1 MRNTRSEHLLTL
13 QGLARVLVALLALV
27 ILAATLVSAFSF
39 QEYALAN
46 LDNVELH
53 TPNATWTTT
62 QTQAALKVLGWPS
75 TTIAWLGFCRSVIGL
90 FLIYPVLYLML
101 RHGAGGWFGVY
112 ASFVFALVG
121 SIGGAFLQP
130 FIERFSALSI
140 LDTVI
145 GAIGWQLFFILFFFF
160 PNGRSVP
167 RWTRWLA
174 FGWVTWIVVQIWN
187 HYQPAPSTLID
198 DASVNLAFGL
208 VLSALG
214 SQFYRYLR
222 VSTPVERQQTRL
234 VVLVLLLILAIV
246 GIGIPSSF
254 YPPEPQR
261 LGSQLIRDAILWMFF
276 GLSFALVPLA
286 IGVSILRYRLWDV
299 DLVIRRTLVYGVV
312 SAILALVFFG
322 GVTILQAIFSAI
334 SGEQSHLAIA
344 LSTLA
349 IAALFNPLRKRVQEF
364 IDRRFYRQKYN
375 AEQALAE
382 FAATARNETDLKCLT
397 SKLTGAV
404 QETLQPQMLSLWL
417 KPAGDARLAAVNRQ
431 EQNR

>member
-1 MRNTRSEHLLTL
+1 MRNSPTGRSFTWL
-13 QGLARVLVALLALV
+13 GLARGLVALLALV

-75 TTIAWLGFCRSVIGL
+75 TTIAWLGFGRSVIGL

-112 ASFVFALVG
+112 AAFVFALVG

-130 FIERFSALSI
+130 FITRFSALSI

-145 GAIGWQLFFILFFFF
+145 GAISWQLFFILFYFF
-160 PNGRSVP
+160 PNGKAVP
-167 RWTRWLA
+167 RWSRWLVA
-174 FGWVTWIVVQIWN
+174 GWVTWIVVQIWN

-234 VVLVLLLILAIV
+234 VVLVLVLILAIV

-254 YPPEPQR
+254 YPPDPER

-276 GLSFALVPLA
+276 GLSFALVPVA
-286 IGVSILRYRLWDV
+286 IGVSVLRYRLWDI
-299 DLVIRRTLVYGVV
+299 DVIVRRTLVYAALTG
-312 SAILALVFFG
+312 ILALVFFG
-322 GVTILQAIFSAI
+322 GVTVLQAIFSAI
-334 SGEQSHLAIA
+334 SGEQSNLAIA

-349 IAALFNPLRKRVQEF
+349 IAGLFNSLRKRVQEF
-364 IDRRFYRQKYN
+364 IDRRFYRQKYD

-382 FAATARNETDLKCLT
+382 FATTARNETDLECLT
-397 SKLTGAV
+397 GKLTGAI
-404 QETLQPQMLSLWL
+404 QETLQPSQLSLWL
-417 KPAGDARLAAVNRQ
+417 TRKP
-431 EQNR
+431 E